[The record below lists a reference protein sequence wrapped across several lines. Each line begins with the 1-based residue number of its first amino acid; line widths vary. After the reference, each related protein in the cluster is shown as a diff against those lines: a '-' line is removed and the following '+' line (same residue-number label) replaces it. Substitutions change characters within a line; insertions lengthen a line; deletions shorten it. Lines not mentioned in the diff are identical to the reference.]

1 MFDSISNPSTFS
13 PTAANESLCRVLL
26 TVDVLEDLDSKLPRL
41 SRLRNPLFEFCA
53 APPTAD
59 FSEANVPPAKE
70 AIAPSPLLL
79 GALFSLLVVTSE
91 IDSVPSLL
99 ARREHECVVAR
110 ALRLDSLA
118 GPLPPP
124 PSSVSGNSTFLAR
137 SSSSAIVY
145 LITPSTGAVLFSCVA
160 VDRQV
165 GLVAEAFR
173 WRLIAPL

>member
-1 MFDSISNPSTFS
+1 M
-13 PTAANESLCRVLL
+13 
-26 TVDVLEDLDSKLPRL
+26 
-41 SRLRNPLFEFCA
+41 
-53 APPTAD
+53 
-59 FSEANVPPAKE
+59 
-70 AIAPSPLLL
+70 
-79 GALFSLLVVTSE
+79 
-91 IDSVPSLL
+91 
-99 ARREHECVVAR
+99 VAR

-173 WRLIAPL
+173 WRLICALLRFEK